1 MSAFQE
7 HDNSCNFRVSPRN
20 ILISEGHD
28 TEKISKPVF
37 SDRQKK
43 KVSEFQQFHL
53 NQFSLE
59 FE

>member
-7 HDNSCNFRVSPRN
+7 HDKGYNFRVSPRN

-37 SDRQKK
+37 SDKQKRTGFRIS
-43 KVSEFQQFHL
+43 KVS
-53 NQFSLE
+53 S
-59 FE
+59 